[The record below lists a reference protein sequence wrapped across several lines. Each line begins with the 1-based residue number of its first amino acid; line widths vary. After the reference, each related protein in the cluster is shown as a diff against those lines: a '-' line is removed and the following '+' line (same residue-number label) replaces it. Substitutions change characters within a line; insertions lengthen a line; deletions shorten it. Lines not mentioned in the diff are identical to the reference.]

1 MAKAVPRRISL
12 PGSASRAT
20 YSKHLN
26 SLVVAYTTTKL
37 DTTADPIKRFMYSHI
52 EFVDPDSQEP
62 IVGSIDGG
70 SQLWRPQGAA
80 GEKITCM
87 MEWMPEK
94 DGQAY
99 HFIVIGTAR
108 KNQENRGR
116 VIFLQAAR
124 DPSNPAQIKCSVKYI
139 HKFEGPVH
147 AIAPY
152 GKLTLMVSSGN
163 DIVPLDTKLSDSRY
177 RRITRY
183 SLLSPAVSIAV
194 REPYLYL
201 STARQSLVVL
211 KVSDDRLVLHAH
223 DRTRLDGLSHVHFDD
238 PSLSVTSSRGGRVS
252 VLNETGVTQN
262 DKLMPAALAEAH
274 VPVSVMKLTT
284 ATQASPSSFPHVIY
298 GTTITGAVYR
308 FLILNEK
315 EWRLLRLLQNL
326 CIRDPTISP
335 FTPKKKRRRNP
346 VEAESPSLPPSRM
359 HIDGD
364 ILDRLAER
372 GAGFLQ
378 QMLSSRDLDN
388 PFSTEQGP
396 SRAVFEHFGE
406 AVQDLWGKRSNPEEE
421 VMRWLRGLLHLGF

>member
-1 MAKAVPRRISL
+1 M
-12 PGSASRAT
+12 T

-37 DTTADPIKRFMYSHI
+37 DTTANPIKRFTYSHI

-62 IVGSIDGG
+62 IVGSIDGS

-80 GEKITCM
+80 GEKITCI

-94 DGQAY
+94 AGQAY

-108 KNQENRGR
+108 KSQDDRGR

-124 DPSNPAQIKCSVKYI
+124 DPSNPSQIKCAVKYI
-139 HKFEGPVH
+139 HKFESPVH

-163 DIVPLDTKLSDSRY
+163 DIVPLDTKLSDSRT

-183 SLLSPAVSIAV
+183 SLLSPAVSITV
-194 REPYLYL
+194 REPYLYV

-223 DRTRLDGLSHVHFDD
+223 DRTRLDGLSHVHFND
-238 PSLSVTSSRGGRVS
+238 SNLSVTSSRGGRVS
-252 VLNETGVTQN
+252 VLNETGITQN

-274 VPVSVMKLTT
+274 LPVSVMKLIT

-335 FTPKKKRRRNP
+335 FTLKKKRRRNP
-346 VEAESPSLPPSRM
+346 VEAESSSLPPSRM
-359 HIDGD
+359 HVDGN
-364 ILDRLAER
+364 ILGRLAER

-378 QMLSSRDLDN
+378 QMLNSRDLDN
-388 PFSTEQGP
+388 PLSTEKGG
-396 SRAVFEHFGE
+396 SSAVLKHFAE
-406 AVQDLWGKRSNPEEE
+406 AVQDLWGKCSEPEEE
-421 VMRWLRGLLHLGF
+421 VMRWLRGILHPGF